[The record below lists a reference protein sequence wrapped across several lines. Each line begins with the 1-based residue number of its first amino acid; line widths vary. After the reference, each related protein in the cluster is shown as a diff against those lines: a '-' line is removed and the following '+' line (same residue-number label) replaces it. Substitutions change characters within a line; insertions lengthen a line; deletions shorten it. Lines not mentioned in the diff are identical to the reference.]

1 MKQIYLSL
9 KLLGS
14 ALLLAASGIA
24 QSCINGGTGA
34 NGAFNATSNTT
45 LAGGVYNFTTFNINA
60 GVTVSV
66 TGTVPLEVYCTG
78 AVTING
84 ILAANGGNGTN
95 GITFSAAGTG
105 GIGVAGGGN
114 GGNGTYST
122 SLGGMQAS
130 PGLGA
135 GGVGNEGNAWS
146 GGGGAGYS
154 AAGQASGNP
163 SGGFGGP
170 SYGSTTIAPLVAGS
184 GGGGGSGGFSCG
196 SGGGGAGGGAIM
208 IQSSASISIGSG
220 GAIQCN
226 GGNGGSDGGGNC
238 GGGGG
243 GSGGSIRL
251 GALTISNSGAI
262 TATGGQGGASMV
274 PGSPFFGVGG
284 NGAAGRVR
292 VDGIYSGNGTVN
304 PSYVPGPVLTATST
318 STSTSCFNTTNGSA
332 TVTAQN
338 GSAPYSY
345 LWSNGG
351 ISATI
356 TNLSPGT
363 YSVTVTDAAGCTTTS
378 SVVVTA
384 PSAISASVVTQ
395 PASCFGGCNGS
406 ATVTPS
412 GGTPGYTYLWV
423 PSGGTGS
430 TETGLCSGT
439 YTCVVT
445 DAAGCTFSTSFAV
458 TAPSAITPNVTAVN
472 TTCNTSCDGSAT
484 ANPSGGTAPFTYAWS
499 PGNQTTS
506 SVTGLCSGT
515 YSVAITDAAGCT
527 VTETVSI
534 TSPSPVVVTA
544 NGNGMICSGDTA
556 VIFAI
561 GSGGAGSYTY
571 NWNPGNL
578 TGSQI
583 AVTPST
589 LTIYTVTVTD
599 ASGCVGTQVHTV
611 MVNPLP
617 VVNANGPTQLCV
629 TDGVITYSGV
639 PSGGSWSGPSINNG
653 VFTPSAAGVGTHTLV
668 YSFTDSNGC
677 SDTAQVVV
685 TVDACTSIEGV
696 NNAVSISIY
705 PNPNNGLFNVMF
717 NDYSGDATI
726 EILDMQGKQ
735 VFTTVLQNVNAHA
748 PQTINTPT
756 LAEGMYF
763 MRVQYGSQYEL
774 IKIQITK

>member
-1 MKQIYLSL
+1 MKQIYLNF

-24 QSCINGGTGA
+24 QTCFNGGTGA

-45 LAGGVYNFTTFNINA
+45 LAGGVYNFTTFNINTS
-60 GVTVSV
+60 VTVNV
-66 TGTVPLEVYCTG
+66 TGSVPLEVHCTG

-122 SLGGMQAS
+122 SLGAMQAS
-130 PGLGA
+130 PGAGS
-135 GGVGNEGNAWS
+135 GGVGNEGNQWS

-154 AAGQASGNP
+154 ATGQSSGNP

-170 SYGSTTIAPLVAGS
+170 SYGSTAIAPFVAGS

-208 IQSSASISIGSG
+208 IQSSASIAIGSG
-220 GAIQCN
+220 GAIRCN
-226 GGNGGSDGGGNC
+226 GGDGGSDGAGNC

-251 GALTISNSGAI
+251 GAPTVVNSGAVS
-262 TATGGQGGASMV
+262 ATGGIGGASMV
-274 PGSPFFGVGG
+274 PGSPYFGVGG

-292 VDGIYSGNGTVN
+292 VDGSYSGNGTVN
-304 PSYVPGPVLTATST
+304 PGYVPGPVLTATST
-318 STSTSCFNTTNGSA
+318 STSTSCSNSTNGTA
-332 TVTAQN
+332 TVVPQN
-338 GSAPYSY
+338 GSAPYTFA
-345 LWSNGG
+345 WSN
-351 ISATI
+351 SATTATA
-356 TNLSPGT
+356 TNLTAGT
-363 YSVTVTDAAGCTTTS
+363 YSVTVTDAAGCTATS
-378 SVVVTA
+378 TIVVTS
-384 PSAISASVVTQ
+384 PSAITATAVAQ
-395 PASCFGGCNGS
+395 PVSCFAGCNGN
-406 ATVTPS
+406 ATVSPS
-412 GGTPGYTYLWV
+412 GGTPGYTYSWA

-430 TETGLCSGT
+430 TATGLCAGT
-439 YTCVVT
+439 YTCTIT
-445 DAAGCTFSTSFAV
+445 DANGCTFTTSATV
-458 TAPSAITPNVTAVN
+458 TEPAALVPSVTSAN
-472 TTCNTSCDGSAT
+472 TTCNQSCDGSAA
-484 ANPSGGTAPFTYAWS
+484 ANPSGGTAPYTYAWT
-499 PGNQTTS
+499 PGNQTTAAI
-506 SVTGLCSGT
+506 TGLCSGT

-527 VTETVSI
+527 VTDTVSI

-583 AVTPST
+583 VVTPST

-599 ASGCVGTQVHTV
+599 ASGCVGSQVHTV

-639 PSGGSWSGPSINNG
+639 PSGGTWSGPAMNNG
-653 VFTPSAAGVGTHTLV
+653 VFSPSTAGVGAHTLV
-668 YSFTDSNGC
+668 YSFTDSSGC
-677 SDTAQVVV
+677 SDTAQVIV
-685 TVDACTSIEGV
+685 TVDPCTNVSGI
-696 NNAVSISIY
+696 NATTAVSLF
-705 PNPNNGLFNVMF
+705 PNPNNGTFTLTFEN
-717 NDYSGDATI
+717 YAGDAVV
-726 EILDMQGKQ
+726 EVMDVQGKLVQ
-735 VFTTVLQNVNAHA
+735 TKLLQNVQAQVNQ
-748 PQTINTPT
+748 PLQLNS
-756 LAEGMYF
+756 LNEGMYLV
-763 MRVQYGSQYEL
+763 RLLYGNQIEL